1 MFSFLVV
8 AKYQYALARNFN
20 FLTTAEK
27 TVQKQ
32 QNIAFLSLK
41 ACGCHIS

>member
-27 TVQKQ
+27 NSTETAKHCVSQ
-32 QNIAFLSLK
+32 S
-41 ACGCHIS
+41 